1 MQSIKTELL
10 ELLRRND
17 LLKSVLLVGK
27 VQDATFCGEYY
38 VDRIMELA
46 ARVWHRCARAKY
58 DPILKAE
65 SINHVLFREQGIVGK
80 TDKYKQVIDDPNRLF
95 LHTLL
100 ESRQGSPLSVTLL
113 YMILAEQVGLA
124 CECVA
129 LPSYYYLKVQDVA
142 SPFYIDPF
150 DGGKFL
156 TEADFERKLRTSMQ
170 RSRMLS
176 QSLYEKVSHHQL
188 VARVVQQLKH
198 IYILKSK
205 ALEALRAVE
214 LLTALFPQSPE
225 LTRDR
230 GILYCEME
238 YFSKAMEDLRHYLKV
253 RPDADD
259 VKEIKKLTT
268 MLQGYRE
275 IMN

>member
-1 MQSIKTELL
+1 MQSIKTDLL
-10 ELLRRND
+10 ELIRRND
-17 LLKSVLLVGK
+17 LLKAVLLLGK
-27 VQDATFCGEYY
+27 VQDPNFDGEFY
-38 VDRIMELA
+38 VERIMELA

-65 SINHVLFREQGIVGK
+65 SINHVLFKELGLVGK

-95 LHTLL
+95 LHTLMDKNT
-100 ESRQGSPLSVTLL
+100 GSPLSFALL
-113 YMILAEQVGLA
+113 YMVLAEQVGLA

-129 LPSYYYLKVQDVA
+129 LPSYYFLKVPDVA
-142 SPFYIDPF
+142 APFYIDPF
-150 DGGKFL
+150 EHGKFI
-156 TEADFERKLRTSMQ
+156 TEEEFQRKLRTSMQ
-170 RSRMLS
+170 RSKLLS
-176 QSLYEKVSHHQL
+176 QSLYEKVTHLQL

-214 LLTALFPQSPE
+214 ILTALFPQSPE

-238 YFSKAMEDLRHYLKV
+238 YFSKAMSDLKDYLKA
-253 RPDADD
+253 RPEADD

>member
-17 LLKSVLLVGK
+17 LLKSVLLLGK
-27 VQDATFCGEYY
+27 IQDPIFDGEYY

-65 SINHVLFREQGIVGK
+65 SINHVLFRELGIVGK

-95 LHTLL
+95 LHTLMD
-100 ESRQGSPLSVTLL
+100 SRAGSPLSVTLL
-113 YMILAEQVGLA
+113 YMVMAEQVGLA

-129 LPSYYYLKVQDVA
+129 LPSYYYLKIQDVA

-156 TEADFERKLRTSMQ
+156 TEAEFERKLRTSMQ
-170 RSRMLS
+170 RSRMIS
-176 QSLYEKVSHHQL
+176 QSLYEKVTHLQL

-214 LLTALFPQSPE
+214 VLTALFPQSPE

-238 YFSKAMEDLRHYLKV
+238 YFSKAMDDLRHYLKV

>member
-1 MQSIKTELL
+1 MQSTKTELL

-17 LLKSVLLVGK
+17 LLKASLLVGK
-27 VQDATFCGEYY
+27 VQDANFTGEFYIER
-38 VDRIMELA
+38 VMELA
-46 ARVWHRCARAKY
+46 ARVWHKCARAKY

-65 SINHVLFREQGIVGK
+65 SINHVLYRELGVVGK
-80 TDKYKQVIDDPNRLF
+80 TEKSKQVIDDPNKLF
-95 LHTLL
+95 LHMLMDT
-100 ESRQGSPLSVTLL
+100 RAGSPLTLTLL
-113 YMILAEQVGLA
+113 YMVMAEQVGLA
-124 CECVA
+124 CECIA
-129 LPSYYYLKVQDVA
+129 LPSYYYLKVYDVA
-142 SPFYIDPF
+142 APFYIDPF
-150 DGGKFL
+150 DGGKFI
-156 TEADFERKLRTSMQ
+156 TEEEFQRKLRISMQ
-170 RSRMLS
+170 KSRLQS
-176 QSLYEKVSHHQL
+176 SSLYEKVTDHQL

-198 IYILKSK
+198 IYILKGK

-238 YFSKAMEDLRHYLKV
+238 YFSKAMTDLRTYLKE
-253 RPDADD
+253 RPNADD

-268 MLQGYRE
+268 MLQGHRE

>member
-1 MQSIKTELL
+1 MQAIKTELL

-17 LLKSVLLVGK
+17 LLKAALLLGK
-27 VQDATFCGEYY
+27 VQDANFCGEFYIE
-38 VDRIMELA
+38 RIMELA
-46 ARVWHRCARAKY
+46 ARIWHRCTRAKY

-65 SINHVLFREQGIVGK
+65 SINHVLFKELGIVGK
-80 TDKYKQVIDDPNRLF
+80 TEKYKQVIDDPNRLF
-95 LHTLL
+95 LHTLMDT
-100 ESRQGSPLSVTLL
+100 RAGSPLSITIL
-113 YMILAEQVGLA
+113 YLILAEQVGLS

-129 LPSYYYLKVQDVA
+129 LPSYYYLKVADVA
-142 SPFYIDPF
+142 APFYIDTF

-156 TEADFERKLRTSMQ
+156 TEEEFQKKLRTSMQ
-170 RSRMLS
+170 RSKLLS
-176 QSLYEKVSHHQL
+176 QSLYEKVTHHQL
-188 VARVVQQLKH
+188 TARVVQQLKH

-238 YFSKAMEDLRHYLKV
+238 YFSKAMQDLRAYLKQ
-253 RPDADD
+253 RPDAED
-259 VKEIKKLTT
+259 VKEIRKLTT
-268 MLQGYRE
+268 MLEGYRE